1 MTAAEQRYR
10 YEEQYSPRGYGFEV
24 RQTISRRERKERE
37 MSAKD
42 RARILMLIFAAGL
55 VCLFIIVVTAYGAS
69 INYTNNQLRE
79 SNKALRSEVDTLE
92 VQLQSAN
99 NIAEIQEQ
107 AMNDLGMIYAEGS
120 AYVDLT
126 EAKDAPE
133 DLAVVL
139 KDNAYE

>member
-10 YEEQYSPRGYGFEV
+10 YEEQYPERGYGFEV
-24 RQTISRRERKERE
+24 RKSISRRERKERE

-42 RARILMLIFAAGL
+42 RARFLMLIFAAGL
-55 VCLFIIVVTAYGAS
+55 VCLMIIVVTAYGAS

-92 VQLQSAN
+92 IRLQSAN
-99 NIAEIQEQ
+99 NIAEIQDQ
-107 AMNDLGMIYAEGS
+107 AMNDLGMIYAEGR

-126 EAKDAPE
+126 EAEEAPE